1 MGCKGSRV
9 RIPPPRPKTVEARYF
24 LGAGLFAFVLASLP
38 DRPSAHGDTVLADS
52 TDVAYSQVLRRTRP
66 CNPRSANSIDPNP
79 CAPRLG
85 CGASGPGS
93 DPGRPKA
100 RDRKVPGFLPL
111 AKRTQAA
118 VVAAVAR
125 QALHLPRPGRRG
137 SGLPSPVLKF
147 AWQRRQTY
155 IFELDISGR
164 IPGSELGLAAVYS
177 AWVWRSFSEASGVA
191 GGEGRRV
198 VMARSI
204 RSARRRDGGAGCP
217 CQPAIVPAFRN
228 TRVNGCT
235 DHPSSSIGLLG
246 KTLELDA
253 CADP

>member
-1 MGCKGSRV
+1 MAVSNPATLTKDSESP
-9 RIPPPRPKTVEARYF
+9 IPSWCRA
-24 LGAGLFAFVLASLP
+24 FAFLRTGLRAGRSHV
-38 DRPSAHGDTVLADS
+38 RDTVLANS
-52 TDVAYSQVLRRTRP
+52 TEFTYSLAPRRSRP

-79 CAPRLG
+79 IAHRLG
-85 CGASGPGS
+85 YAASGPGS
-93 DPGRPKA
+93 DPRRLKA
-100 RDRKVPGFLPL
+100 RDHSAPGFLPL
-111 AKRTQAA
+111 AGGGGAQAA

-147 AWQRRQTY
+147 AWQRRHTY

-164 IPGSELGLAAVYS
+164 MPGSELGLAAVYS

-204 RSARRRDGGAGCP
+204 RSARRRDGGVGCP

-235 DHPSSSIGLLG
+235 DHPSSSICSTVE
-246 KTLELDA
+246 TLELDA

>member
-9 RIPPPRPKTVEARYF
+9 RIPPPRPKTVKARYL
-24 LGAGLFAFVLASLP
+24 LGAGLFAFVPAVP
-38 DRPSAHGDTVLADS
+38 QAGPVRCWNTVLANS
-52 TDVAYSQVLRRTRP
+52 TVVAYSQAPRRTRP
-66 CNPRSANSIDPNP
+66 CNPRSAKSIDPNP
-79 CAPRLG
+79 IAPRLG

-93 DPGRPKA
+93 DSRRPKA
-100 RDRKVPGFLPL
+100 RDHSVPGFLPL
-111 AKRTQAA
+111 AERAQAA

-155 IFELDISGR
+155 IFELDINGR

-204 RSARRRDGGAGCP
+204 RSARRRDGGAGGP

-235 DHPSSSIGLLG
+235 DHPSSSIWWLG
-246 KTLELDA
+246 ETLELIA